1 MNDFTHADVFW
12 GALPATRR
20 VPDRSTLEGRLA
32 ALLATAREQWP
43 GLGVNPR
50 RFVAHWAA
58 QLAQADDLPRAL
70 EQLHLPDLYL
80 AFGCAERDAAA
91 LRALDVVFGTVTAA
105 IRSVDASPSFV
116 DEILQ
121 RLRTRVLVPD
131 EGRAPRILD
140 YAGRGSLENWLRAGA
155 LRLALNARRDARRGP
170 EPLPEVS
177 IWEPAAPTLDRTL
190 EILRGR
196 YAAEFGSALREAFA
210 SLEAQERNVLR
221 LHFMEG
227 LSLNQIGAMYQVNKS
242 TISRRMTRARELLLE
257 RTRSRL
263 VEALALPPAELES
276 LLEDLGPRLDL
287 SLSSVL
293 APST

>member
-12 GALPATRR
+12 GALPATCR
-20 VPDRSTLEGRLA
+20 VPDRSTVEDRLA
-32 ALLATAREQWP
+32 AQLDAARECWP
-43 GLGVNPR
+43 RLGVNPR

-70 EQLHLPDLYL
+70 DQLHLPDLYL
-80 AFGCAERDAAA
+80 AFGCAERDPAAM
-91 LRALDVVFGTVTAA
+91 RALDTLLNTVAGA

-121 RLRTRVLVPD
+121 RLRTRVLVAE
-131 EGRAPRILD
+131 EGRSARILD

-177 IWEPAAPTLDRTL
+177 LWEPAAPTADRTL
-190 EILRGR
+190 EILRGK
-196 YAAEFGSALREAFA
+196 YAADFGRALREAFA

-221 LHFMEG
+221 LHFQEG
-227 LSLNQIGAMYQVNKS
+227 LSLNQIGVMYQVNKS

-257 RTRSRL
+257 RTRTRL
-263 VEALALPPAELES
+263 VEALALPPAELKS

-293 APST
+293 APSA

>member
-1 MNDFTHADVFW
+1 VTDFAHADVFW
-12 GALPATRR
+12 GTLPRGRHAA
-20 VPDRSTLEGRLA
+20 DRPALEGRLA
-32 ALLATAREQWP
+32 AELAQARETWP
-43 GLGVNPR
+43 GLGVDPR

-58 QLAQADDLPRAL
+58 RLPEAEDLSRAL
-70 EQLHLPDLYL
+70 GQLHLSDLYL
-80 AFGCAERDAAA
+80 AFACAERDDAAE
-91 LRALDVVFGTVTAA
+91 RALETLLRSIAGAV
-105 IRSVDASPSFV
+105 RSVDASPSFV

-121 RLRTRVLVPD
+121 RLRTRVLVAE

-177 IWEPAAPTLDRTL
+177 LWEPVAPTVDRTL
-190 EILRGR
+190 EILRSE
-196 YAAEFGSALREAFA
+196 YAAEFGRALREAFA
-210 SLEAQERNVLR
+210 SLEAGEKNVLR
-221 LHFMEG
+221 LHFQEG

-242 TISRRMTRARELLLE
+242 TISRRMARARDLLLE
-257 RTRSRL
+257 RTRTRL
-263 VEALALPPAELES
+263 VETLSLPPSELES
-276 LLEDLGPRLDL
+276 LLEELGPRLDL

>member
-1 MNDFTHADVFW
+1 MTEFAHADVFW
-12 GALPATRR
+12 STLPRSRHVA
-20 VPDRSTLEGRLA
+20 DRAVLEGRLA
-32 ALLATAREQWP
+32 AQLAEARDSWP
-43 GLGVNPR
+43 RLGVDPR
-50 RFVAHWAA
+50 RFVAH
-58 QLAQADDLPRAL
+58 LAGRLGEAEDLSRAL

-80 AFGCAERDAAA
+80 AFGCAERDDAAV
-91 LRALDVVFGTVTAA
+91 RALDKVLNTVAGA
-105 IRSVDASPSFV
+105 IRSVDASPNFV

-121 RLRTRVLVPD
+121 RLRTRVLVSE
-131 EGRAPRILD
+131 EGRSPRILD

-177 IWEPAAPTLDRTL
+177 LWEPVAPTVDRTL
-190 EILRGR
+190 EILRGK
-196 YAAEFGSALREAFA
+196 YAAEFGRALREAFA
-210 SLEAQERNVLR
+210 SLDAQEKNVLR
-221 LHFMEG
+221 LHFQEG

-242 TISRRMTRARELLLE
+242 TISRRMARARDLLLE

-263 VEALALPPAELES
+263 VDTLSLPPSELQS
-276 LLEDLGPRLDL
+276 LLEELGPRLDL